1 MPHLL
6 FKLNNVPEDEH
17 IEVRRLLDENDIEY
31 YETDAGRFGISLAAI
46 WLRDDGEIERARELL
61 IQYQEQRY
69 RQARAEYEQQER
81 EGTAETMWQRAW
93 RQPLRTLIYIGVIFA
108 ILYFSTMPFW
118 MLSEK

>member
-6 FKLNNVPEDEH
+6 FKLSGVPEDEL
-17 IEVRRLLDENDIEY
+17 IEVRRLLDENYIEY

-46 WLRDDGEIERARELL
+46 WLRDDGEIERAQALL
-61 IQYQEQRY
+61 GQYQEQRY
-69 RQARAEYEQQER
+69 RQARADYEQQER
-81 EGTAETMWQRAW
+81 EGTAETVWQRAW
-93 RQPLRTLIYIGVIFA
+93 RQPLRTLIYVGVIFT